1 MAASD
6 VSSASGNPPLAGFPG
21 IVLLVG
27 AGKMGGAML
36 EAWLRLGLDPARVVV
51 REPHPP
57 GRIRELTAR
66 GLSLNPA
73 VVPDP
78 RVVVLAVKPQTA
90 PEVIPVLAGL
100 ITPATVVVSI
110 MAGRTTDFLES
121 ALPAGTAIIRSMPN
135 TPAALGRGITVAR
148 ANPRVTSMQRDLA
161 DRLLRASGAVEWIT
175 DEKLL
180 DAVTAVSGS
189 GPAYVFLLAEALAG
203 AGRRAGLSE
212 ALAAQLAVQTVIG
225 AGRLLAE
232 PGATPEVLRAQV
244 TSPGGTTEAA
254 VRVLESGGLRSL
266 LSEAVQAAAE
276 RSRQLAAGGS

>member
-1 MAASD
+1 MS
-6 VSSASGNPPLAGFPG
+6 PRLL
-21 IVLLVG
+21 IVG
-27 AGKMGGAML
+27 GGRMGTAL
-36 EAWLRLGLDPARVVV
+36 
-51 REPHPP
+51 
-57 GRIRELTAR
+57 AR
-66 GLSLNPA
+66 GLLRAGWEPQSLAVAEADPGRRTELAEILPGVLLFGEPQRADGA
-73 VVPDP
+73 VV
-78 RVVVLAVKPQTA
+78 AVKPGA
-90 PEVIPVLAGL
+90 AEAACRALAALSVPRWLSIVAGLPLERLASWAGPEVG
-100 ITPATVVVSI
+100 VVR
-110 MAGRTTDFLES
+110 A
-121 ALPAGTAIIRSMPN
+121 MPN
-135 TPAALGRGITVAR
+135 TPALVGEAMTAIAGGRHATETDLDWAEAILSAVG
-148 ANPRVTSMQRDLA
+148 RVVRVPEDA
-161 DRLLRASGAVEWIT
+161 I
-175 DEKLL
+175 